1 MCIITYVDKI
11 YLVVFIT
18 IQRTVGKKFSTMI
31 RKNIGLER
39 ILIVRQQ
46 PWNPK
51 EKNENEIDSVKF
63 LDRRFTT

>member
-1 MCIITYVDKI
+1 MYVFDYVHKI

-31 RKNIGLER
+31 RKNIGLEQ

-46 PWNPK
+46 SWNPR
-51 EKNENEIDSVKF
+51 EKKNQIDSIKRHE
-63 LDRRFTT
+63 RRFTT